1 LRTPRP
7 GQPGKYRDNEINAR
21 HELAAERGGRPDR
34 PSRPGRTERPVRPE
48 RRPGGPNGPSGPP
61 NRPGPRRT
69 GTGPGSGGSGTR
81 PGGPGARSGGGRPS
95 GNRPGG
101 RPRDT
106 KPAVQVRG
114 DPLFGRNAVL
124 ETLRAESRAMSHLW
138 IADGL
143 KPDERLDEITEL
155 AEAAGI
161 LVEVVPRALLDD
173 ITEGV
178 NHQGVLLEVGDY
190 RYADLQDVIE
200 RRGTILVL
208 DHVQDPQNFGT
219 LLRTAD
225 AAGIAGVVIP
235 SDRSVSVSPAVVNA
249 SAGAV
254 EHLKIAQVANI
265 ARALEK
271 IEASGRW
278 IVGLDSGEGSKNI
291 LETDVPTPVAL
302 VVGSE
307 GTGISQGVLK
317 RCQLVLSIPMLGKIE
332 SLNAATAGSIVIYD
346 ILRREQEELGGALEV
361 DDFEGDGFDHPSSES
376 FSDLQDEGPTR

>member
-1 LRTPRP
+1 MRTPRP
-7 GQPGKYRDNEINAR
+7 GQPGKYRNNQSR
-21 HELAAERGGRPDR
+21 TCHELAGERAGRPGR
-34 PSRPGRTERPVRPE
+34 SSRPDRTERPARPE
-48 RRPGGPNGPSGPP
+48 RGPGSPSGLP
-61 NRPGPRRT
+61 NRSGPRRP
-69 GTGPGSGGSGTR
+69 GTGPG
-81 PGGPGARSGGGRPS
+81 PGGPGARPGGGRPS

-101 RPRDT
+101 RPRDA

-161 LVEVVPRALLDD
+161 LVEIVPRALLDD

-265 ARALEK
+265 GRALEK

-291 LETDVPTPVAL
+291 FETDVPTPVAL

-307 GTGISQGVLK
+307 GSGISQGVLK

-346 ILRREQEELGGALEV
+346 ILRREQEDLGGAVEF
-361 DDFEGDGFDHPSSES
+361 DDFEGDDFEHPSLET
-376 FSDLQDEGPTR
+376 FTDLQDEAPTQ

>member
-1 LRTPRP
+1 
-7 GQPGKYRDNEINAR
+7 
-21 HELAAERGGRPDR
+21 
-34 PSRPGRTERPVRPE
+34 
-48 RRPGGPNGPSGPP
+48 
-61 NRPGPRRT
+61 
-69 GTGPGSGGSGTR
+69 
-81 PGGPGARSGGGRPS
+81 
-95 GNRPGG
+95 
-101 RPRDT
+101 
-106 KPAVQVRG
+106 VRG
-114 DPLFGRNAVL
+114 NPLFGRNAVL

-161 LVEVVPRALLDD
+161 LVETVPRALLDD
-173 ITEGV
+173 LTEGV

-190 RYADLQDVIE
+190 RYTDLQDVIE

-265 ARALEK
+265 GRALEK

-291 LETDVPTPVAL
+291 FEIDVPTPVAL

-307 GTGISQGVLK
+307 GSGISQGVLK

-346 ILRREQEELGGALEV
+346 ILRREQEELDGSGNLQ
-361 DDFEGDGFDHPSSES
+361 GDGYKHALLDAFD
-376 FSDLQDEGPTR
+376 DLQEEGPTP

>member
-1 LRTPRP
+1 M
-7 GQPGKYRDNEINAR
+7 
-21 HELAAERGGRPDR
+21 RG
-34 PSRPGRTERPVRPE
+34 V
-48 RRPGGPNGPSGPP
+48 GGPS
-61 NRPGPRRT
+61 NRSGPRRT
-69 GTGPGSGGSGTR
+69 GGA
-81 PGGPGARSGGGRPS
+81 PGGGQRPGGGRPS
-95 GNRPGG
+95 GPRTGG
-101 RPRDT
+101 RPPRNA
-106 KPAVQVRG
+106 KPQVQVRG

-124 ETLRAESRAMSHLW
+124 ETLRAKSRSMSHLW

-143 KPDERLDEITEL
+143 KPDERLDEIVEL

-161 LVEVVPRALLDD
+161 MVDTVPRPLLDD
-173 ITEGV
+173 LTEGV
-178 NHQGVLLEVGDY
+178 NHQGVLLELGDY
-190 RYADLQDVIE
+190 RYVDLQDVIE
-200 RRGTILVL
+200 RPGTILVL

-254 EHLKIAQVANI
+254 EHLEIAQVANI
-265 ARALEK
+265 GRALEK

-291 LETDVPTPVAL
+291 FATDVPTPVAL

-307 GTGISQGVLK
+307 GTGISQGVRK
-317 RCQLVLSIPMLGKIE
+317 RCQLMLSIPMLGKIE

-346 ILRREQEELGGALEV
+346 ILRREQEAGGFGDDLDNFETEGFTDAQIDAFNNLQEEV
-361 DDFEGDGFDHPSSES
+361 DTP
-376 FSDLQDEGPTR
+376 